1 MMNND
6 IINRLT
12 GEKKKTIDAWPKSQY
27 LKTWQTVIE
36 IAGQ

>member
-12 GEKKKTIDAWPKSQY
+12 GEKKTIDAWPKSQY
-27 LKTWQTVIE
+27 LKTWQTVVE